1 MRDFE
6 FLERTGLRVL
16 ERSPGRSVLHVPLE
30 GNSNH
35 VGTLYAGALFTA
47 AEASGGV
54 LFHAT
59 FDVARFN
66 LLIGEMT
73 TRFTAIA
80 KSDCT
85 AEALMEPAEVERVT
99 QELDAND
106 RSKFTLPVILR
117 DDRGTT
123 VAEVRGIYF
132 ARSVDQLR
140 F

>member
-16 ERSPGRSVLHVPLE
+16 ERSPGRSVLEVPLE
-30 GNSNH
+30 RNGNH

-59 FDVARFN
+59 FDVTRFN
-66 LLIGEMT
+66 LLIGTMT
-73 TRFTAIA
+73 TKFTAVA
-80 KSDCT
+80 RTDCT
-85 AEALMEPAEVERVT
+85 AECVMEPDEVARVT
-99 QELDAND
+99 EELDTTA
-106 RSKFTLPVILR
+106 RSKFTLPITIR
-117 DDRGTT
+117 DATGTT
-123 VAEVRGIYF
+123 VAEVSGVYF
-132 ARSVDQLR
+132 ARSLDQLR